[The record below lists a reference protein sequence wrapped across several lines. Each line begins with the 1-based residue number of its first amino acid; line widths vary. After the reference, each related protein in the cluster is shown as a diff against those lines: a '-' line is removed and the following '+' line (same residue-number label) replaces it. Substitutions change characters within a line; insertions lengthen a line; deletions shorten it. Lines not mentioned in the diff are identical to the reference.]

1 MNFVVTSQRLLT
13 VKRAFSAIVF
23 ICEASFGPTN
33 AGAQITLVNVTSCG
47 PGSFPARC
55 TIPST
60 GSGNLLVVGWTGGAG
75 ASNLKSIGDDVGNRY
90 TEAQGTQATDQSAGV
105 STDIWYA
112 AGITQG
118 TTSVTSHTHP

>member
-1 MNFVVTSQRLLT
+1 MNLAVNSQRLPAVKLT
-13 VKRAFSAIVF
+13 FSIIVL
-23 ICEASFGPTN
+23 ILEASFGPAN
-33 AGAQITLVNVTSCG
+33 AAAQATLINVTSCG
-47 PGSFPARC
+47 PGSFPAPC

-60 GSGNLLVVGWTGGAG
+60 GSGNLLVVGWTGEGS
-75 ASNLKSIGDDVGNRY
+75 SNLKSIADNAGNRY